1 VLWETERARDVKARL
16 AVAEE
21 RLRFGRDLHDLMG
34 RNLAVIGL
42 KAEPAVQL
50 GRRGRPEAV
59 EQMIEVHRLAQE
71 SQRKVRAVVRGYREA
86 GRT

>member
-1 VLWETERARDVKARL
+1 MLWETERARDVKARL

-34 RNLAVIGL
+34 RNLALIGL

-59 EQMIEVHRLAQE
+59 KEPPARPVPSETTPVSEVTR
-71 SQRKVRAVVRGYREA
+71 
-86 GRT
+86 

>member
-1 VLWETERARDVKARL
+1 
-16 AVAEE
+16 
-21 RLRFGRDLHDLMG
+21 MG

-59 EQMIEVHRLAQE
+59 KEPPARPVPSETTPVSEVTR
-71 SQRKVRAVVRGYREA
+71 
-86 GRT
+86 